1 MRGGQLRKGENL
13 VLPRPIGSQLDQLR
27 LLKGGWLE
35 GEGLAPPESGLDWL
49 RSAFDQLFPDEAPLP
64 HLYPTETGGVQ
75 AEWSIG
81 SIEISLDLNLGT
93 HSGEWH
99 ALDTETGEVEERTL
113 NGDDNSDWKWLARR
127 IEAMVEA
134 TDRA

>member
-1 MRGGQLRKGENL
+1 MSAQPCTWDIRA
-13 VLPRPIGSQLDQLR
+13 QLDELR
-27 LLKGGWLE
+27 LLKDGWLE
-35 GEGLAPPESGLDWL
+35 GEGTSPPKPSLDWL
-49 RSAFDQLFPDEAPLP
+49 EDAFDRLFPDDAPLP
-64 HLYPTETGGVQ
+64 HLYPTETGDVQ

-99 ALDTETGEVEERTL
+99 ALDTETGGLEERTL

-127 IEAMVEA
+127 IAAMVEA